1 MDSVILFEI
10 LEYVDDNNINNLFQI
25 QPYQTNIQDI
35 IDIIYNN
42 KYINESKEKQKWKN
56 IYIFD
61 IIHPYNNIFTYI
73 PKYVFYIN
81 KFVNIQKYYKIF
93 KQKKLLNL
101 QIIFLFN
108 GQYSK
113 ILQSRL
119 SLKDHIKYI
128 YTSIKPGIIGLDFMI
143 MRKYENYKFIE

>member
-10 LEYVDDNNINNLFQI
+10 LEYLDDNNINKLFQI

-42 KYINESKEKQKWKN
+42 KYITEAKEKQKWKN
-56 IYIFD
+56 IYTFD
-61 IIHPYNNIFTYI
+61 ILFSYDNIFSYI
-73 PKYVFYIN
+73 PNYVFSIY
-81 KFVNIQKYYKIF
+81 KFTNIEKYYKTI
-93 KQKKLLNL
+93 KNKKILNL

-128 YTSIKPGIIGLDFMI
+128 HTSLMPGIIGLDFMI
-143 MRKYENYKFIE
+143 MRKYQNYKFIE

>member
-1 MDSVILFEI
+1 MLKN
-10 LEYVDDNNINNLFQI
+10 DDNNINNLFQI

-61 IIHPYNNIFTYI
+61 IIYPYNNIFTYI

-128 YTSIKPGIIGLDFMI
+128 HTSIKPGIIGLDFMI

>member
-10 LEYVDDNNINNLFQI
+10 LEYLDDNNINKLFQI

-42 KYINESKEKQKWKN
+42 KYITEAKEKQKWQN
-56 IYIFD
+56 IYTFD
-61 IIHPYNNIFTYI
+61 ILFPYDNIFSYI
-73 PKYVFYIN
+73 PNYVFLIY
-81 KFVNIQKYYKIF
+81 KFTNIEKYYKTI
-93 KQKKLLNL
+93 KNKKILNL

-128 YTSIKPGIIGLDFMI
+128 HTSLMPGIIGLDFMI
-143 MRKYENYKFIE
+143 MRKYQNYKFIE

>member
-10 LEYVDDNNINNLFQI
+10 LEYLDDNNINKLFQI

-42 KYINESKEKQKWKN
+42 KYITEAKEKQKWKN
-56 IYIFD
+56 IYTFNVLFT
-61 IIHPYNNIFTYI
+61 YENIFSYI
-73 PKYVFYIN
+73 PNYVFSIY
-81 KFVNIQKYYKIF
+81 KFTNIEKYYQTIKNKKI
-93 KQKKLLNL
+93 LNL

-119 SLKDHIKYI
+119 SLKNHIKYI
-128 YTSIKPGIIGLDFMI
+128 HSSLMPGIIRLDFMI
-143 MRKYENYKFIE
+143 MRKYQNYKFIE

>member
-10 LEYVDDNNINNLFQI
+10 LEYLDDNNINKLFQI

-42 KYINESKEKQKWKN
+42 KYITEAKEKQKWKN
-56 IYIFD
+56 IYTFNVLFT
-61 IIHPYNNIFTYI
+61 YENIFSYI
-73 PKYVFYIN
+73 PNYVFSIY
-81 KFVNIQKYYKIF
+81 KFTNIEKYYQTIKNKKI
-93 KQKKLLNL
+93 LNL

-113 ILQSRL
+113 
-119 SLKDHIKYI
+119 YC
-128 YTSIKPGIIGLDFMI
+128 YLD
-143 MRKYENYKFIE
+143 YL